1 MRLAWRSGQQEETDD
16 DAGPIDGGD
25 AMQRHATALFAD
37 RHAAHAAVEQLVQA
51 GFPRDAI
58 SLVMTEDTH
67 EREFGPLGGEKSGVR
82 ARRHAGVLGAITSGL
97 VALACPSG
105 TALRA
110 AGPIVAALM
119 RAGPATFAVS
129 SALVSSGFGEPEA
142 RFVDEG
148 VRAGSIVVGVH
159 ASGERMRLAL
169 QLLEL
174 SGGAAPQA
182 A

>member
-1 MRLAWRSGQQEETDD
+1 
-16 DAGPIDGGD
+16 
-25 AMQRHATALFAD
+25 MQTHATALFAD

-58 SLVMTEDTH
+58 SVVMTEDTH
-67 EREFGPLGGEKSGVR
+67 EREFGALGSERSGVR
-82 ARRHAGVLGAITSGL
+82 PARHSGVLGAIVSGL
-97 VALACPSG
+97 VALASPG
-105 TALRA
+105 GLALRG
-110 AGPIVAALM
+110 AGPLVAALL
-119 RAGPATFAVS
+119 RVGTPTHALPAALTSAGLEEPA
-129 SALVSSGFGEPEA
+129 A

-159 ASGERMRLAL
+159 ASGDRVRLAL

-174 SGGAAPQA
+174 SGGAALQA

>member
-1 MRLAWRSGQQEETDD
+1 MPT
-16 DAGPIDGGD
+16 
-25 AMQRHATALFAD
+25 HATALFAD

-58 SLVMTEDTH
+58 SVVMTQDTH
-67 EREFGPLGGEKSGVR
+67 EREFGPLGAERSGIR
-82 ARRHAGVLGAITSGL
+82 PARHAGVLGTIVSSV
-97 VALACPSG
+97 VALAWPEG
-105 TALRA
+105 LALRA
-110 AGPIVAALM
+110 AGPLLAALM

-129 SALVSSGFGEPEA
+129 SAAVWPALAAAGLAEPEA

-148 VRAGSIVVGVH
+148 LRAGSIAVGVH
-159 ASGERMRLAL
+159 ATVDRIRLAF

-174 SGGAAPQA
+174 SGGSALQA

>member
-1 MRLAWRSGQQEETDD
+1 
-16 DAGPIDGGD
+16 
-25 AMQRHATALFAD
+25 MQRHATALFAD

-67 EREFGPLGGEKSGVR
+67 EREFGPLGWEKSGVGVR
-82 ARRHAGVLGAITSGL
+82 TSRHAGVLGAITSGL
-97 VALACPSG
+97 VALACPG
-105 TALRA
+105 GIPLRA
-110 AGPIVAALM
+110 AGPMVAALM

-129 SALVSSGFGEPEA
+129 SALVSSGFGEPQA

-148 VRAGSIVVGVH
+148 MRAGSIVVGVH

>member
-1 MRLAWRSGQQEETDD
+1 
-16 DAGPIDGGD
+16 
-25 AMQRHATALFAD
+25 MQRHATALFAD

-58 SLVMTEDTH
+58 SVVMTEDTH
-67 EREFGPLGGEKSGVR
+67 EREFGPLGTLGTEKSGVR
-82 ARRHAGVLGAITSGL
+82 SRRHAGVLGAITSGL
-97 VALACPSG
+97 VALACPG
-105 TALRA
+105 GIGLRA
-110 AGPIVAALM
+110 AGPMVAALM

-129 SALVSSGFGEPEA
+129 SALVSSGFGEPQA

-159 ASGERMRLAL
+159 AHGERMRLAL

>member
-1 MRLAWRSGQQEETDD
+1 
-16 DAGPIDGGD
+16 
-25 AMQRHATALFAD
+25 MQTHATALFAD

-58 SLVMTEDTH
+58 SVVMTEGTH
-67 EREFGPLGGEKSGVR
+67 EREFGALGCEPSSVGP
-82 ARRHAGVLGAITSGL
+82 ARRTGARQTGVLVAIVAGL
-97 VALACPSG
+97 VSLAGPG
-105 TALRA
+105 GLALRA
-110 AGPIVAALM
+110 AGPLVAALL
-119 RAGPATFAVS
+119 RARPATFAVS
-129 SALVSSGFGEPEA
+129 SALTSAGFAEPQA

-148 VRAGSIVVGVH
+148 VRAGLIAVGVH

-174 SGGAAPQA
+174 SGGAALQA